1 MTAKILNYRIPAELE
16 RTETIAAAHPDRYA
30 PLRQVAQSLTRRGIM
45 AAKVELCNQA
55 LATLVDLVFEIDD
68 DGRHANQDVD
78 GRILIPLPWGRLG
91 RASWGLRATEGAALR
106 YIMLQRQRTEP
117 EPLFVYDAGGRTWCV
132 NLAFT
137 SRRMA
142 GSYLRTTPVTLGE
155 WRHAWESTRSAWSVQ
170 HMTDK

>member
-1 MTAKILNYRIPAELE
+1 MTTRTMQYRIPAELE
-16 RTETIAAAHPDRYA
+16 RTEAIAAAQPDRYA
-30 PLRQVAQSLTRRGIM
+30 PLRKVAQSLTRRGVM
-45 AAKVELCNQA
+45 AAKVELVNQA

-68 DGRHANQDVD
+68 DGRYANQDID

-91 RASWGLRATEGAALR
+91 RGAWGLRATEGAALR
-106 YIMLQRQRTEP
+106 YIMLQRQHTEP
-117 EPLFVYDAGGRTWCV
+117 EPLFTYDAGGRTWCV

-142 GSYLRTTPVTLGE
+142 MSYLRTTPVTLGE

-170 HMTDK
+170 NMADK